1 VAGFASLHVGIVLT
15 LALVTHY
22 TVRHALIRWG
32 MWVYFGLT
40 VVSTLYFGWHY
51 IADDLAGAA
60 IAIVSVWLGG
70 LATGQKFERH
80 GRGSHPT
87 TSTASV
93 PVLDEDEDEDEARD
107 EPERAPVPTE

>member
-1 VAGFASLHVGIVLT
+1 
-15 LALVTHY
+15 
-22 TVRHALIRWG
+22 

-60 IAIVSVWLGG
+60 IAVVSVWLGG

-93 PVLDEDEDEDEARD
+93 PVLDEDEDEQD
-107 EPERAPVPTE
+107 RAPVPTE

>member
-1 VAGFASLHVGIVLT
+1 
-15 LALVTHY
+15 
-22 TVRHALIRWG
+22 

-60 IAIVSVWLGG
+60 IAVVSVWLGG

-87 TSTASV
+87 TSTSSV
-93 PVLDEDEDEDEARD
+93 PVLEEDEDE
-107 EPERAPVPTE
+107 EPAGEPAGDLDRATVTTRLRLPTAE